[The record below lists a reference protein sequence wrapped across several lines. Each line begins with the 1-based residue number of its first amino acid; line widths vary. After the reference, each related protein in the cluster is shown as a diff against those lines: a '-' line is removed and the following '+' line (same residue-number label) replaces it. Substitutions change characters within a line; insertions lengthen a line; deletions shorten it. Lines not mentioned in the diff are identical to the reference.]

1 MSDRLPRSSR
11 DRLVGL
17 VEQILAGNSVSQ
29 SISIDD
35 EFTKIGLSSIDM
47 VALMLAVEAE
57 FDIMIPQSD
66 ITLENFRSI
75 LAIETLL
82 TRMDFR

>member
-11 DRLVGL
+11 DRLVSL
-17 VEQILAGNSVSQ
+17 VEEIIAKNPVSQ

-35 EFTKIGLSSIDM
+35 EFTKIGLSSIEM

-57 FDIMIPQSD
+57 FDIIIPQSD

-75 LAIETLL
+75 LTIESLI
-82 TRMDFR
+82 TRINA